1 MMTDDREARRGPA
14 RRQEAIAERIHA
26 KGELAAAELAE
37 LFQVS
42 VMTIHRDLNELERQG
57 IVRKLRGGVTAQ
69 PSSVFESNV
78 AFREKSMRREK
89 DAIAARAVELV
100 EPGMAVIL
108 DDSTTSLALARKLE
122 PLAPLTVVTNF
133 LTTIELVAGMPGIR
147 LIALGGDY
155 DVLHNSFLGVS
166 CTDAVAALQADLC
179 FVSTS
184 AVTGEYAYHQE
195 QHIVPVKRA
204 MLAAATRSVLLI
216 DHTKLARTAL
226 YRVTSLQTFDHVIV
240 DDGARP
246 EALSGLDELNLS
258 YDVVAVATSPLDP
271 LELP

>member
-1 MMTDDREARRGPA
+1 MTERRGPA
-14 RRQEAIAERIHA
+14 RRREAIAERI
-26 KGELAAAELAE
+26 LARSDLSAAELAE
-37 LFQVS
+37 AFEVS
-42 VMTIHRDLNELERQG
+42 VMTIHRDLNQLERQG

-78 AFREKSMRREK
+78 AFRESTMRREK
-89 DAIAARAVELV
+89 EAIAAKAVELV

-122 PLAPLTVVTNF
+122 PFAPLTVVTNF
-133 LTTIELVAGMPGIR
+133 LSTIELLAGTPGIR
-147 LIALGGDY
+147 LIGLGGDY
-155 DVLHNSFLGVS
+155 DELHNSFLGVS

-204 MLAAATRSVLLI
+204 MLASATRRVLLI

-226 YRVTSLQTFDHVIV
+226 YRVARLQAFDHVIV
-240 DDGARP
+240 DSGVRP
-246 EALSGLDELNLS
+246 EAMDELHLS
-258 YDVVAVATSPLDP
+258 YDVAPM
-271 LELP
+271 ELS